1 MFTGNEN
8 KGVASVPDLE
18 AKNLDPGCGNEEMG
32 VALPAQELGVA
43 TEDQGV
49 APLAQKVNMGV
60 ATEKQGMA
68 LLTQKVN
75 NGVATDL
82 RHKSDEGVAIVSE
95 TWGVAT
101 VVEDLGYGKVGVAL
115 LAQNKTNGV
124 ARDCELGVALI
135 AQSETSGVA
144 TSSETRGVA
153 ADVEDPGCGKVGVA
167 LLAQNGTNGVASESE
182 LTWTRVWHYSPKR

>member
-1 MFTGNEN
+1 MNPGCGNEGVAMFTGNET

-32 VALPAQELGVA
+32 VALPAQALGVA

-49 APLAQKVNMGV
+49 APLA
-60 ATEKQGMA
+60 
-68 LLTQKVN
+68 QKVN

-95 TWGVAT
+95 TWDVAT
-101 VVEDLGYGKVGVAL
+101 DLGYGKVGVAL
-115 LAQNKTNGV
+115 LAQNKTNCV
-124 ARDCELGVALI
+124 ARDCELGVALL

-144 TSSETRGVA
+144 TSACAFTFFLDQTFSPCRN
-153 ADVEDPGCGKVGVA
+153 
-167 LLAQNGTNGVASESE
+167 LNQQTNF
-182 LTWTRVWHYSPKR
+182 